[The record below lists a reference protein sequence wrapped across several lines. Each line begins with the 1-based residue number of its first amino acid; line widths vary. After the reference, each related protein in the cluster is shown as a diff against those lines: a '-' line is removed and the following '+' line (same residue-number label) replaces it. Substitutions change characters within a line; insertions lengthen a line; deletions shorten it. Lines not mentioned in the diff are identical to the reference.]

1 LTYLGYFDQARVRR
15 EEALAQARQ
24 RGHAH
29 TLVMVIGISLD
40 TKLHVRSDPTTLWQQ
55 MEEMM
60 ALCSE
65 HGFPYYEAG
74 ALAVR
79 GRCLFALGRT
89 EEALRDLTDA
99 LAKYRATG
107 AVTVAPEYL
116 TFLAETLGKAGRP
129 TEGLQQLDEAARL
142 IEVTEERWSEA
153 DINRVRGELLI
164 IAG

>member
-1 LTYLGYFDQARVRR
+1 
-15 EEALAQARQ
+15 
-24 RGHAH
+24 
-29 TLVMVIGISLD
+29 
-40 TKLHVRSDPTTLWQQ
+40 
-55 MEEMM
+55 M

-107 AVTVAPEYL
+107 AVTVVPEYL

-129 TEGLQQLDEAARL
+129 AEGLQQLDEAARL

-164 IAG
+164 IAGDVLAAEKSLRRAIAVAHRQGAKLWEIRAAAILARLWRDVGACRSP